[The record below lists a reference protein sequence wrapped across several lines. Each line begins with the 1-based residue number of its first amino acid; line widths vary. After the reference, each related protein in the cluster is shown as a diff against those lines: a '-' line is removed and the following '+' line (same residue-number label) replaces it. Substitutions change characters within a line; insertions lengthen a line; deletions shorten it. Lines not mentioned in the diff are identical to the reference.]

1 MFCCEVLLFLSMSIR
16 NTKLCAIKTQKNSK
30 IAGKVLVAILEK
42 LDGGVTISKEIRY
55 QF

>member
-1 MFCCEVLLFLSMSIR
+1 MLRGFIVFKYVIR
-16 NTKLCAIKTQKNSK
+16 NAKLCAIKTQKNSK